1 MKSVPR
7 LRDVLRLGLSS
18 LSIAALAACTSNPF
32 DRDPKISGV
41 EMSPMTM
48 PEVARVQ
55 VPMPPPEAPR
65 APERGEQSSLWKRGS
80 GGFFADQ
87 RATQVGDIL
96 TVLIDIDDN
105 ASLSNSTDR
114 ERSGSSEF
122 TKPKFF
128 GYASKLHK
136 ILPGIGASEVP
147 DPLVQSSSN
156 TTAKGTGAISR
167 NETISLKVAA
177 LVVKMLPNGNMVVAG
192 RQEVKV
198 NQELRELRVAGI
210 IRPEDIAMDNTIPY
224 EKIAEARITYG
235 GDGVISRQQERSYGE
250 DVVDIVLPY

>member
-1 MKSVPR
+1 MTTPSFTAVIR
-7 LRDVLRLGLSS
+7 LTVSGLA
-18 LSIAALAACTSNPF
+18 ITALAACSGNPF
-32 DRDPKISGV
+32 DRDPKLSGV

-96 TVLIDIDDN
+96 TILIEIDDN

-114 ERSGSSEF
+114 ERSGSTEF
-122 TKPKFF
+122 TRPKFF
-128 GYASKLHK
+128 GIETKLAN
-136 ILPGIGASEVP
+136 ILPGGSTT
-147 DPLVQSSSN
+147 DPLVESSSN
-156 TTAKGTGAISR
+156 TTASGTGSISR

-177 LVVKMLPNGNMVVAG
+177 LVVQMLPNGNMVVAG
-192 RQEVKV
+192 KQEVKV

-210 IRPEDIAMDNTIPY
+210 IRPEDINMDNSIPY

-235 GDGVISRQQERSYGE
+235 GEGVISRQQQRSYGE

>member
-1 MKSVPR
+1 MKTPSPKAA
-7 LRDVLRLGLSS
+7 LRLTLSGLVI
-18 LSIAALAACTSNPF
+18 IAVAGCSGNPF

-55 VPMPPPEAPR
+55 VPMPPPEVPR
-65 APERGEQSSLWKRGS
+65 APERGEQSSLWQRGS

-96 TVLIDIDDN
+96 TILIDIDDN

-128 GYASKLHK
+128 GYGSKLHK
-136 ILPGIGASEVP
+136 ILPGIAANEVP
-147 DPLVQSSSN
+147 DPLVQSSST
-156 TTAKGTGAISR
+156 TTASGTGSISR

-177 LVVKMLPNGNMVVAG
+177 LVVQMLPNGNMVVAG

-210 IRPEDIAMDNTIPY
+210 IRPEDIGINNTIPY
-224 EKIAEARITYG
+224 DKIAEARITYG
-235 GDGVISRQQERSYGE
+235 GEGVISRQQERSYGE